1 MAHQPGKQLLHFLN
15 TPLLHSYLEAV
26 GYRKDPLKQRLVEET
41 REKFGPKSVMQINP
55 LQGEFM
61 RSLVYALRP
70 KKIVEVGVFTGYS
83 SLCFASA
90 LPDDGHL
97 WCLDVSEEWTNLAKN
112 YWQEAGLTDKIT
124 LKLAPAE
131 QSLNE
136 LIETHGAGSFDM
148 MFIDADKSSYIRY
161 YNLGLELL
169 RPGGVIL
176 IDNTLWSGSVASE
189 EANDEDT
196 TALRELNRL
205 ISEDSRVN
213 YALLPMADGL
223 TFITKK

>member
-1 MAHQPGKQLLHFLN
+1 MSHQPAKQLLHFLD
-15 TPLLHSYLEAV
+15 TPALRSYLETV
-26 GYRKDPLKQRLVEET
+26 GYRKNLLKQRLVQET
-41 REKFGPKSVMQINP
+41 HEKFGPKSVMQINP

-61 RSLVYALRP
+61 QSLVYALRP

-83 SLCFASA
+83 SLCLSSA

-97 WCLDVSEEWTNLAKN
+97 WCLDVSEEWTDLAKK

-124 LKLAPAE
+124 LRIAPAE
-131 QSLNE
+131 QSLHE
-136 LIETHGAGSFDM
+136 LLETNGGGSFDM
-148 MFIDADKSSYIRY
+148 MFIDADKPSYIRY

-176 IDNTLWSGSVASE
+176 IDNTLLSGSVASE
-189 EANDEDT
+189 EASDEST
-196 TALRELNRL
+196 TTMKELNRL
-205 ISEDSRVN
+205 ISEDSRVS